1 MHYASLLLSLFLF
14 LPLILPWTAFS
25 PFGPLSPRLSQ
36 QMFSHALFL
45 LPLSFS
51 HLELLPRYPSQASHW
66 CENPMKSV
74 WLWSL
79 TVFYRSLMI
88 NTDALN
94 LLRLNSVSPHQP
106 TDRNTH
112 TNTHI
117 ILTRLD
123 CQLANSWE
131 TVAMATPDVASEGLA
146 FLPCDTLPL
155 LSDTAQSQR
164 RAFTQIMHEHI
175 IMHP

>member
-1 MHYASLLLSLFLF
+1 
-14 LPLILPWTAFS
+14 
-25 PFGPLSPRLSQ
+25 
-36 QMFSHALFL
+36 
-45 LPLSFS
+45 
-51 HLELLPRYPSQASHW
+51 
-66 CENPMKSV
+66 
-74 WLWSL
+74 
-79 TVFYRSLMI
+79 MI

-106 TDRNTH
+106 ADRNTH
-112 TNTHI
+112 TNTHF

-146 FLPCDTLPL
+146 FLSCDTLPP